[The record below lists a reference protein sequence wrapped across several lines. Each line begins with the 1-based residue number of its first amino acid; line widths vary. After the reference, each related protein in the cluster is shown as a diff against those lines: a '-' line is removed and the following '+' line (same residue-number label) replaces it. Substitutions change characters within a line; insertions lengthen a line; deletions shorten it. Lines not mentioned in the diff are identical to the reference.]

1 MFTVIHL
8 GCLLKSYSDEH
19 RLSRKYRILDDCS
32 RLRDII
38 KNLPVKRRYIPS
50 LLIISWTEGE
60 ESRASSDFF
69 DMVGLYLLYMDRT
82 CINYF
87 LNQVKKL
94 VADSV
99 LQSYHVFAM
108 TSATKDLDNMLN
120 GALQSLDLD
129 LEGKLVQT
137 LSLRG
142 VFKLF
147 EPTLNTFLNEWIEN
161 CSTNGDCE

>member
-1 MFTVIHL
+1 M
-8 GCLLKSYSDEH
+8 
-19 RLSRKYRILDDCS
+19 
-32 RLRDII
+32 
-38 KNLPVKRRYIPS
+38 NRRTY
-50 LLIISWTEGE
+50 
-60 ESRASSDFF
+60 
-69 DMVGLYLLYMDRT
+69 
-82 CINYF
+82 INYF
-87 LNQVKKL
+87 NQVKKL

-108 TSATKDLDNMLN
+108 TSATKDLDNILN

-161 CSTNGDCE
+161 CCTNRDCE

>member
-1 MFTVIHL
+1 M
-8 GCLLKSYSDEH
+8 
-19 RLSRKYRILDDCS
+19 
-32 RLRDII
+32 
-38 KNLPVKRRYIPS
+38 N
-50 LLIISWTEGE
+50 
-60 ESRASSDFF
+60 
-69 DMVGLYLLYMDRT
+69 
-82 CINYF
+82 
-87 LNQVKKL
+87 KL

-108 TSATKDLDNMLN
+108 TSATKDLDSTLN

-147 EPTLNTFLNEWIEN
+147 EPALNTFLNEWIEN
-161 CSTNGDCE
+161 CSANGDCE